1 MDNIT
6 HTTVFHKDDGSVS
19 SIRTTQGNMKNGIS
33 FTSYVGNSA
42 RGGVTFHNR
51 GISSRFNKNGQSMG
65 VGNSISGIKPF

>member
-1 MDNIT
+1 MSDV

-19 SIRTTQGNMKNGIS
+19 SIRSTQGNMKNGIS

-65 VGNSISGIKPF
+65 VGNSVSGIKPF